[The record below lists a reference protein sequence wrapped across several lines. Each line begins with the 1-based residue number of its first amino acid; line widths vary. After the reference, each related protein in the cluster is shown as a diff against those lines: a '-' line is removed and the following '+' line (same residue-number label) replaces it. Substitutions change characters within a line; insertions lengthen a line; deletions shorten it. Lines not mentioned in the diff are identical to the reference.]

1 MLQLE
6 KERKQRRRWERM
18 KRRGHT
24 LELAL
29 NILIWVGSYAFIRLM
44 HVVAFKFGWMQSPGT
59 TSWEDVFLCAVA
71 GILGGEL
78 DWSDMKRKFRN
89 PPPEEDWVTK

>member
-1 MLQLE
+1 
-6 KERKQRRRWERM
+6 M
-18 KRRGHT
+18 KRRGHP
-24 LELAL
+24 LEIAL
-29 NILIWVGSYAFIRLM
+29 NILIWVGSYAFVRAM
-44 HVVAFKFGWMQSPGT
+44 HVAAFKFGWMQSPGT